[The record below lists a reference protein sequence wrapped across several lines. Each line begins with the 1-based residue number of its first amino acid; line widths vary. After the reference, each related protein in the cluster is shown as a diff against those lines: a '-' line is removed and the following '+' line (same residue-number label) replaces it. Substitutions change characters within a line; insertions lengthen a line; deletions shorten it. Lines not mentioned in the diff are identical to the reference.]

1 MLKDVISFASIE
13 VFIPSRSAYWILR
26 LYLCALQCLIQLPL
40 SLWRKRVAY
49 FILLLVVGCHLYI
62 AHTFARPMFSQI
74 RFYLT
79 WVYSVKLSTFI
90 YQLRVIG
97 VARNK
102 FNSTVKNAPEDN
114 TGLTELVKHSG
125 RGADLVPLRKLTF
138 LFFWFLLPCFTSLA

>member
-1 MLKDVISFASIE
+1 MLKDVISVISIE

-40 SLWRKRVAY
+40 SLWRNGWLISSCFWSWVVTYTLPTHLPVRCFPKYA
-49 FILLLVVGCHLYI
+49 LLI
-62 AHTFARPMFSQI
+62 
-74 RFYLT
+74 
-79 WVYSVKLSTFI
+79 WVYSVKISTFI